1 MEGFDGSIYT
11 LEGECFMAG
20 NSDRR
25 LLASGKAVA
34 SELDR
39 RAVGSTAQCQN
50 RAQVPTTLINQK
62 VYNKS

>member
-1 MEGFDGSIYT
+1 MLWKVLTALYIHLKASVLWQETPTD
-11 LEGECFMAG
+11 
-20 NSDRR
+20 
-25 LLASGKAVA
+25 ASGKAVA